1 MKFTRH
7 AKRRFAQRFPGLDP
21 RDQWLG
27 ARLNRASGKILTQ
40 IRRQCPRHRYLA
52 SGIFRG
58 CYYKLNK
65 SSGIVFV
72 VVPPE
77 TIITVFA
84 LITPAK

>member
-1 MKFTRH
+1 MTRH
-7 AKRRFAQRFPGLDP
+7 AKRRFAERFPGLDP
-21 RDQWLG
+21 REQWSG
-27 ARLNRASGKILTQ
+27 ARMNRASGSILAQ

-58 CYYKLNK
+58 VYYKLNK
-65 SSGIVFV
+65 ASRIVFV

-77 TIITVFA
+77 RIITVFA